1 MIQMNHAFNEKH
13 LMDTYMASLEGEIEL
28 WKTKKRKNTPPS
40 PSYLSYEH
48 FLDALYHPQRS
59 QEPPHSPGFCSRN
72 QQGLSQ
78 ACHKAASCVLM

>member
-48 FLDALYHPQRS
+48 FLDAYLKNDRIEWDVQDIIKEHN
-59 QEPPHSPGFCSRN
+59 F
-72 QQGLSQ
+72 
-78 ACHKAASCVLM
+78 ASCKIK